1 MDKLGGDQH
10 RDLLHDWETHL
21 RLQQQE
27 MLRRMSRYAVVR
39 GRETPG
45 RKRRDAMQPQRNN
58 GSAPKGVIST
68 SSQVATTTVDKVRAV
83 KIAGQL
89 RRRGLRNKYVLD
101 VVTTGKLMI
110 GNTAFDGITKRRID
124 EMAYISGELPKFH
137 QGRRDGPLFRRIGAM
152 LDACSPR
159 RPSGSMLSFLC
170 RHKRE
175 REEYRRVQA
184 AFASVPTNEIF
195 LETKLVGLIS
205 GTVASL
211 PKKAEKVI
219 ADDRRRNRNHIQHFI
234 KSVPQYQ
241 NLMAFK
247 VYEFD
252 CYRADELRRVY
263 ERYSNGDLP
272 ADERTAE
279 GEEWD
284 DYLAW
289 SRGRNPPRISRR
301 KIKTLLKMGWKPT
314 DDQDV
319 WLVHSHALI
328 RVQNPE
334 EYYRLQKE
342 NLYPLNYQVVL
353 TGLRK
358 NKSRDDNIRDIIRY
372 LLKVTPRY
380 GALFSDQKRQDYLSG
395 VALKRF
401 IALYDAL
408 GYQGVKAHFALSP
421 KATCPKK

>member
-1 MDKLGGDQH
+1 M
-10 RDLLHDWETHL
+10 

-27 MLRRMSRYAVVR
+27 MLRRMSRYAVIR

-45 RKRRDAMQPQRNN
+45 RKRRDAIRVQPNN
-58 GSAPKGVIST
+58 GGAGKGVA
-68 SSQVATTTVDKVRAV
+68 SSSNQAAPITVDKTRAA
-83 KIAGQL
+83 KNAGQL
-89 RRRGLRNKYVLD
+89 RRRGLRNKYVLG
-101 VVTTGKLMI
+101 VVMTGKLLI

-124 EMAYISGELPKFH
+124 EMAYISGELPKFY
-137 QGRRDGPLFRRIGAM
+137 QGRRYGPLFRRIGAM

-211 PKKAEKVI
+211 PKTAEKVI

-252 CYRADELRRVY
+252 CYRADDLRRVY

-279 GEEWD
+279 GEDWD

-301 KIKTLLKMGWKPT
+301 KIKTLLEMGWNPA

-342 NLYPLNYQVVL
+342 NLYPHDYQVVL

-380 GALFSDQKRQDYLSG
+380 GALFSDQKRQDYLAG

-421 KATCPKK
+421 KATCLKK